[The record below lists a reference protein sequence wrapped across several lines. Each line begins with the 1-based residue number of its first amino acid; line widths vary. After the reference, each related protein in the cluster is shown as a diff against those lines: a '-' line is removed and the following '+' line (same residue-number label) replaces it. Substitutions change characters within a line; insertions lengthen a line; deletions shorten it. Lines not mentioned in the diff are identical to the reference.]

1 MLAVFTLESVVEPA
15 PNATLLDSDAVAVA
29 PKATALFAAALAM

>member
-1 MLAVFTLESVVEPA
+1 MLAVFTLGSVVEPA

-29 PKATALFAAALAM
+29 PKATALFAVALAI